1 MVDLNNRA
9 GGSAPEGSVAVHRER
24 LAELY
29 ALVRDHL
36 GSGKLLKAQSSAKE
50 ALDLDAEN
58 PEAMHLMA
66 VVSVAAGQL
75 DHAVEWAS
83 RAIRKDPQPAY
94 LVTLGKAL
102 LKADRFDEALRV
114 FDKAVQLEPND
125 AGLWRQMA
133 DALIQ
138 ARRTS
143 EALLCLRRVLELD
156 PRNGDAAYKTGHILH
171 GMGQLADSLVH
182 LDLSADLQPDHAATL
197 STRALVLNDL
207 GRAEEAIADCRRAA
221 ELDPKNADTLNNLAA
236 LLRTQG
242 RLEEALSSYDRSLRI
257 NPNAGKTIFHRASLL
272 ADLGRLDEAMSAYK
286 RSVTVGPDHAK
297 AAWNLALLQMLTGDF
312 KRGWKGME
320 ARWDVPG
327 LPIGYPPLPGPK
339 WLGGGDIDGKTILIC
354 ADEGLGDAIQ
364 LARYVPMLA
373 ARGARV
379 VLVVHDALCPLL
391 ANVEGVSQCLP
402 GSSGAQLPAFD
413 LHCPLSSLPLIFG
426 TRLETI
432 PAALPYLPAPPH
444 ERIQAWEGRLGP
456 RKLPRVGLVWSGN
469 PRHLN
474 DRNRSVSFHMLTSL
488 LDEKASFVSLQ
499 KEIRPADRAEL
510 STRADV
516 LDASEH
522 LVDFGET
529 AALIACLDLVITV
542 DTSVAHLSA
551 ALGKPTWILL
561 PFMPDYRWLLGR
573 DDSPWYPSV
582 RLFRQSQ
589 SRDYGS
595 VIGRI
600 RESLAGWL
608 AGQV

>member
-1 MVDLNNRA
+1 MVDLNNRVV
-9 GGSAPEGSVAVHRER
+9 GSRPEGSVEVLLER
-24 LAELY
+24 LAELH
-29 ALVRDHL
+29 ARVRDHL
-36 GSGKLLKAQSSAKE
+36 KNGKLLKAQSSAQE
-50 ALDLDAEN
+50 ALKLDAEN
-58 PEAMHLMA
+58 PETMHLMA
-66 VVSVAAGQL
+66 AVSVAASQL

-94 LVTLGKAL
+94 LATLGAAL
-102 LKADRFDEALRV
+102 LNAGRFDEALRV

-125 AGLWRQMA
+125 AELWRRMA

-143 EALLCLRRVLELD
+143 EALLCFRRVLELD
-156 PRNGDAAYKTGHILH
+156 PRNADAAYKVGHILH
-171 GMGQLADSLVH
+171 GMGQFAESLVH
-182 LDLSADLQPDHAATL
+182 LDLSASLQPDHAPTL
-197 STRALVLNDL
+197 GTRALVLNDL

-221 ELDPKNADTLNNLAA
+221 ELNPKSADALNNLGA
-236 LLRTQG
+236 LLRARG
-242 RLEEALSSYDRSLRI
+242 RLEEALSAYDRSLRI
-257 NPNAGKTIFHRASLL
+257 NPNAGRTIFHRASVLS
-272 ADLGRLDEAMSAYK
+272 DLGRLDEAMAAYK
-286 RSVTVGPDHAK
+286 RSATVGPDHAK

-320 ARWDVPG
+320 ARWEVPG
-327 LPIGYPPLPGPK
+327 LGNSYPPLPGPK
-339 WLGGGDIDGKTILIC
+339 WLGGGDVAGKTILIC

-364 LARYVPMLA
+364 LVRYIPMLA

-379 VLVVHDALCPLL
+379 VLVVRDALCPLFSGV
-391 ANVEGVSQCLP
+391 AGVSQCLP

-432 PAALPYLPAPPH
+432 PAAFPYLPAPPR

-456 RKLPRVGLVWSGN
+456 RALPRVGLVWSGN
-469 PRHLN
+469 PGHLN
-474 DRNRSVSFHMLTSL
+474 DHNRSVPLHMLTSL

-499 KEIRPADRAEL
+499 KEIRPVDRAEL
-510 STRADV
+510 SARADV
-516 LDASEH
+516 FDATEH

-529 AALIACLDLVITV
+529 AALISCLDLVITV

-561 PFMPDYRWLLGR
+561 PYMPDYRWLLDR
-573 DDSPWYPSV
+573 QDSPWYPSV

-595 VIGRI
+595 VISLM
-600 RESLAGWL
+600 RESLGGWL
-608 AGQV
+608 AEHA